1 MLDLTS
7 QLLCV
12 CDTEGRVVWC
22 NLGFEGALGLRPA
35 EVAGRRLAELTD
47 DEGREEMARVE
58 GEVAGL
64 VTRMRRRDGV
74 WRSVEWT
81 VRSTGGGHTYF
92 AGRDV
97 TERMAAEEAVRAGEA
112 RLRAIVDHSPAA
124 IFVKDLSGR
133 YLLVNGAWA
142 RLTGRD
148 AADLVGH
155 SDAELPPGDE
165 RLTELE
171 EELALF
177 LGAAGG
183 DGVGV
188 EGGVGT
194 VVRDVRVQTSDGPRD
209 YMLSLFALRSE
220 DGSAYATC
228 GIATDISERKRA
240 EVALEVRQGV
250 LDTILAACPDII
262 SLIDAKGRIRHVSA
276 AEQSMLGHR
285 HRDPRSSEL
294 FSLVHPDDFDHVA
307 SAFIGMVTGSRSQLH
322 VRYRV
327 QHADGR
333 WITVDSRAQAVV
345 DEDGRFVGAV
355 VVTRDVSAQ
364 LDSETRLRELRQ
376 AADKA
381 SRAKS
386 EFLSRMSHELRTPL
400 NAILGFSQ
408 LLQMDD
414 LSLPQAEAVE
424 HILRAGRQL
433 LELIDDVLDI
443 ARIETGHL
451 ELAIRA
457 VLVADVVT
465 EAVATLR
472 PKAERAEVAVQSGI
486 DAEEPLA
493 VLADRQRLLQVV
505 SHLVSNAVKYNRPG
519 GRVDVSCDAL
529 PDGRVRLAVADTG
542 RGIRPEDLGRVF
554 EPFDRLGAEQSGVA
568 GTGVGLALA
577 RSLVER
583 MNGTITVES
592 VPDVGS
598 TFSVELPMAV
608 ISEEGRSGAARRSL
622 GDGTHRTAGFRVL
635 LVEEDLSSREL
646 VERVLA
652 RRPGVTVLVARDGSS
667 ALAAAREHRP
677 DLILVDLQLPDMSGS
692 ALLDEL
698 GQDALC
704 ASIPVAVLGAEV
716 GSGQVRRLLGRGV
729 AGQLTKPIDVRA
741 LLSLVD
747 AARAASGK

>member
-1 MLDLTS
+1 
-7 QLLCV
+7 
-12 CDTEGRVVWC
+12 
-22 NLGFEGALGLRPA
+22 
-35 EVAGRRLAELTD
+35 
-47 DEGREEMARVE
+47 
-58 GEVAGL
+58 
-64 VTRMRRRDGV
+64 
-74 WRSVEWT
+74 
-81 VRSTGGGHTYF
+81 
-92 AGRDV
+92 
-97 TERMAAEEAVRAGEA
+97 
-112 RLRAIVDHSPAA
+112 
-124 IFVKDLSGR
+124 
-133 YLLVNGAWA
+133 
-142 RLTGRD
+142 
-148 AADLVGH
+148 
-155 SDAELPPGDE
+155 
-165 RLTELE
+165 
-171 EELALF
+171 
-177 LGAAGG
+177 
-183 DGVGV
+183 
-188 EGGVGT
+188 
-194 VVRDVRVQTSDGPRD
+194 
-209 YMLSLFALRSE
+209 MLSLFALRSE

-276 AEQSMLGHR
+276 AEQSMLRHR

-465 EAVATLR
+465 
-472 PKAERAEVAVQSGI
+472 EVAVQSGI